1 MRSIYQSKE
10 GEALNKMFDLV
21 AKLERDKRELEKT
34 IDDTKMLLL
43 KGKTD
48 EAIKLILREDKR

>member
-1 MRSIYQSKE
+1 MRDIYQSKE
-10 GEALNKMFDLV
+10 GEALIKMFDLA
-21 AKLERDKRELEKT
+21 AKLERDKRKLEKT
-34 IDDTKMLLL
+34 IDDTKRLLL